1 MAMEEPPNKKQ
12 KGMKVP
18 PHTPPPPPDA
28 PAQVAAPPKTT
39 PAIATAQGPPK
50 SFGPA
55 SNDAPSMM
63 EVDPGDSEG
72 DKDNDN
78 DAMEKF
84 SNRVTQL
91 CEECFPSNA
100 QVDIWDGLSTQAP
113 EKAVYLDVLRAKV
126 PMMKGSGI
134 CYINLQNPRSGAMTK
149 GTGHISFLNFFTR
162 NSYPMVPYTRDI
174 REDVERIMQTGFNST
189 LEITHVSSS
198 GGMWTTTGLEKGVPS
213 CVCFS
218 VDQMQFYYI
227 F

>member
-1 MAMEEPPNKKQ
+1 MGEPPNKNQ

-18 PHTPPPPPDA
+18 PPTSPPPPP
-28 PAQVAAPPKTT
+28 AQV
-39 PAIATAQGPPK
+39 AQGPPA
-50 SFGPA
+50 SLGPA
-55 SNDAPSMM
+55 SIDAHSEMD
-63 EVDPGDSEG
+63 VDPGDSEG

-78 DAMEKF
+78 DAMDQF
-84 SNRVTQL
+84 SNIVTQL
-91 CEECFPSNA
+91 CEKCFPSNA

-134 CYINLQNPRSGAMTK
+134 CYINLQNPRSGVMTR

-162 NSYPMVPYTRDI
+162 NSYPMVPYTKDI
-174 REDVERIMQTGFNST
+174 REDVERIVQTGFNNT
-189 LEITHVSSS
+189 LEITYVSSS

-213 CVCFS
+213 FVFFF
-218 VDQMQFYYI
+218 DQMQLYYK